1 MILMMLMSLLTDTMR
16 KYLPTPTVRKIFF
29 AVSSVLTVLFMV
41 GITFYPCW
49 ENFIFISI
57 MICCFL
63 CSAILTCA
71 CKPIANE
78 MGGKYAAQIYAF
90 SNSISQIAGIIGNLL
105 FKNKIK
111 KFILAPI
118 LIGRMLSKGP
128 IDQFETWINPGL
140 SVIAMTVLGM
150 IGFQLATLTLLPFT
164 SDTNEESKLLKEN
177 MKNIFVE
184 Q

>member
-1 MILMMLMSLLTDTMR
+1 MVLMMLMSLLTDTMR
-16 KYLPTPTVRKIFF
+16 RYLPTPTVRKIFF
-29 AVSSVLTVLFMV
+29 SVSSILTVLFMV

-90 SNSISQIAGIIGNLL
+90 SNSISQIAGII
-105 FKNKIK
+105 
-111 KFILAPI
+111 API

-140 SVIAMTVLGM
+140 SVIAITVLGM

-164 SDTNEESKLLKEN
+164 SDTKEESKLLQEN